1 MSTVRR
7 VSTFVQEQEID
18 DGEGF
23 SPLVA
28 IGIAR
33 GAGEWRTVRN
43 DIVYEVTEGEH
54 SYQVAVVV
62 GVGDGD
68 VGPEEVAA
76 GRGGE
81 VPAAAVA
88 LADAD
93 ALGAAASEAEGV

>member
-7 VSTFVQEQEID
+7 VHTFVQEQEID

-23 SPLVA
+23 NPLVA

-33 GAGEWRTVRN
+33 GAGEWRAVCN
-43 DIVYEVTEGEH
+43 DIVYEVTEGDQ
-54 SYQVAVVV
+54 SFQ
-62 GVGDGD
+62 
-68 VGPEEVAA
+68 VAA

-81 VPAAAVA
+81 VLAAAVA

>member
-23 SPLVA
+23 NPLVA

-33 GAGEWRTVRN
+33 GAGEWRTVCN

-54 SYQVAVVV
+54 SYQVA
-62 GVGDGD
+62 
-68 VGPEEVAA
+68 A

-81 VPAAAVA
+81 VPAVAVA

-93 ALGAAASEAEGV
+93 ALVAAASEAEGV

>member
-54 SYQVAVVV
+54 SYQVA
-62 GVGDGD
+62 
-68 VGPEEVAA
+68 AWSW
-76 GRGGE
+76 GE

>member
-23 SPLVA
+23 NPLVA

-54 SYQVAVVV
+54 SFQVAALAW
-62 GVGDGD
+62 
-68 VGPEEVAA
+68 AA
-76 GRGGE
+76 A
-81 VPAAAVA
+81 PAAAVA